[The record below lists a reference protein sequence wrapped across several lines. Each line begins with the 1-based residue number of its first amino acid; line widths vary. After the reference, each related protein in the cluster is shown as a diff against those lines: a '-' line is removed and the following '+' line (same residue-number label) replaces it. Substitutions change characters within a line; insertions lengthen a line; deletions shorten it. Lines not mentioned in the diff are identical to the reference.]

1 MKGNKAIEVLIVEDD
16 LRIAEIQKRFLEQL
30 EGFQTVGI
38 AASYVEAK
46 TLIEILQPDL
56 LLLDV
61 YFPDMNGL
69 ELLKETKQLGKQMD
83 VIMITAT
90 KEIQMVQE
98 AISIGVFDYI
108 IKPVLFEKFKQSLL
122 RYQEYHTKLIQ
133 LGKENTH
140 VTQQQV
146 DKLLR
151 KEIDGIGAGG
161 SGEKA
166 YLPKG
171 IDPLTLDKVIE
182 VLEKVTHGLTAELVA
197 KEIGVSRTTARRY
210 LEHLV
215 AENKIEA
222 DLAYGTVG
230 RPERVYM
237 VSVSGTAK
245 GHS

>member
-1 MKGNKAIEVLIVEDD
+1 MKGKREIEVLIVEDD
-16 LRIAEIQKRFLEQL
+16 LRIAEIQKRFIEQI

-38 AASYVEAK
+38 AASYQEAR
-46 TLIEILQPDL
+46 TFIDILQPDL

-61 YFPDMNGL
+61 YFPDMDGL
-69 ELLKETKQLGKQMD
+69 DLLKETKQLTKQMD

-90 KEIQMVQE
+90 KEIQKVQE

-108 IKPVLFEKFKQSLL
+108 IKPVVFERFKQSLQ
-122 RYQEYHTKLIQ
+122 RYQDYHTKLIE
-133 LGKENTH
+133 LGNENIH

-151 KEIDGIGAGG
+151 KEMDGAGNND
-161 SGEKA
+161 KN

-171 IDPLTLDKVIE
+171 IDPLTLEKVME
-182 VLEKVTHGLTAELVA
+182 VLRIVDSGLTADFVA

-210 LEHLV
+210 LEHLIS
-215 AENKIEA
+215 EEKIGA

-230 RPERVYM
+230 RPERVYI
-237 VSVSGTAK
+237 AK
-245 GHS
+245 A

>member
-1 MKGNKAIEVLIVEDD
+1 MNNSQTITVLIVEDD
-16 LRIAEIQKRFLEQL
+16 LRVAEIQKRFLEQI
-30 EGFQTVGI
+30 EGFETVGI
-38 AASYVEAK
+38 AASYIEAK

-56 LLLDV
+56 LILDV

-69 ELLKETKQLGKQMD
+69 DLLKETKQQTKQMD

-90 KEIQMVQE
+90 KEIHKVQE

-108 IKPVLFEKFKQSLL
+108 IKPVVFERFKQSLL
-122 RYQEYHTKLIQ
+122 RYKEYHTKLIQ
-133 LGKENTH
+133 LGKESLH

-151 KEIDGIGAGG
+151 KENENGG
-161 SGEKA
+161 NERV

-171 IDPLTLDKVIE
+171 IDPLTLEKVLE
-182 VLEKVTHGLTAELVA
+182 VLGREGRGLTAELVA

-215 AENKIEA
+215 SEEKIEA
-222 DLAYGTVG
+222 DLSYGTVG
-230 RPERVYM
+230 RPERVYL
-237 VSVSGTAK
+237 V
-245 GHS
+245 H

>member
-1 MKGNKAIEVLIVEDD
+1 MKKSRDIEVLIVEDD
-16 LRIAEIQKRFLEQL
+16 LRIAEIQKRFIEKI

-38 AASYVEAK
+38 AVNYEEAK
-46 TLIEILQPDL
+46 TYIELLQPDL

-69 ELLKETKQLGKQMD
+69 DLLKETKQHEKQMD

-90 KEIQMVQE
+90 KEIHKVQE
-98 AISIGVFDYI
+98 AISIGVFDYM
-108 IKPVLFEKFKQSLL
+108 IKPVVFERFKQSLV
-122 RYQEYHTKLIQ
+122 RYQEYHRKLVE
-133 LGKENTH
+133 LRDENLH

-151 KEIDGIGAGG
+151 KEVGGTGAANDK
-161 SGEKA
+161 S

-171 IDPLTLDKVIE
+171 IDPLTLDKVLD
-182 VLEKVTHGLTAELVA
+182 VLGKVDFGLTAEVVA

-210 LEHLV
+210 LEHLMS
-215 AENKIEA
+215 EEKIAA

-230 RPERVYM
+230 RPERVYI
-237 VSVSGTAK
+237 VNKSGA
-245 GHS
+245 

>member
-1 MKGNKAIEVLIVEDD
+1 MKGNREIEVLIVEDD
-16 LRIAEIQKRFLEQL
+16 LRVAEIQKRFLEQI

-38 AASYVEAK
+38 AASNLEAK
-46 TLIEILQPDL
+46 TLIEIMQPDL

-69 ELLKETKQLGKQMD
+69 DLLKETKQQTKQMD

-90 KEIQMVQE
+90 KEIHKVQE

-108 IKPVLFEKFKQSLL
+108 IKPVVFERFKQSLL
-122 RYQEYHTKLIQ
+122 RYKDYHTNLAQ
-133 LGKENTH
+133 LGKDSLH

-151 KEIDGIGAGG
+151 KEIVGLPN
-161 SGEKA
+161 EKT

-171 IDPLTLDKVIE
+171 IDPLTLEKVLE
-182 VLEKVTHGLTAELVA
+182 VLSREVRGLTAEIVA

-215 AENKIEA
+215 SEEKIEA

-230 RPERVYM
+230 RPERVYL
-237 VSVSGTAK
+237 VHT
-245 GHS
+245 